1 MRTLKITIA
10 LVFAGIG
17 FSSIAQQEP
26 QFTQYMDNMQY
37 YNPGYVGSR
46 EMLNIT
52 ALHRQ
57 QWAGFSGAPMTTTFA
72 MNTPLRYESVGV
84 GLSLMN
90 DKIGPTNATWINA
103 DVSYSLRFK
112 KHKGRLS
119 FGLKGG
125 INLLNGDLSK
135 LTKQDATEEAL
146 NMRYQ
151 NEIQPN
157 IGAGIYYQSTQ
168 WFVGLAVPKIIQNLK
183 DANSLTSLEYLDQRH
198 YYFTVGGYIN
208 ASRMLKIRP
217 SAMLKVTENAPLT
230 LDGSLAFIVYDKLW
244 LGGNYRLEES
254 AGVFVQ
260 YQISNQFKIGYA
272 FEMATSKLRSHNA
285 GTHEIMLSY
294 DFLFKGKSLSSPRYF

>member
-1 MRTLKITIA
+1 MRTLKITSA
-10 LVFAGIG
+10 LIFAGIG
-17 FSSIAQQEP
+17 FTSMAQQEP

-37 YNPGYVGSR
+37 YNPAYVGSR

-57 QWAGFSGAPMTTTFA
+57 QWAGFSGAPMTTTLGFH
-72 MNTPLRYESVGV
+72 TPLRYESVGV

-125 INLLNGDLSK
+125 INLLNGDLSS
-135 LTKQDATEEAL
+135 LVKQDASEQAL
-146 NMRYQ
+146 NTRYQ

-157 IGAGIYYQSTQ
+157 IGGGIYYQSTQ
-168 WFVGLAVPKIIQNLK
+168 WFVGLAVPKIIQNIK

-198 YYFTVGGYIN
+198 YYFTLGGYFN
-208 ASRMLKIRP
+208 VNRMLKIRP
-217 SAMLKVTENAPLT
+217 SAMLKVTENAPLAV
-230 LDGSLAFIVYDKLW
+230 DGTLAFIIYDKLW
-244 LGGNYRLEES
+244 LGANYRLEES

-272 FEMATSKLRSHNA
+272 FEMATSKLRAHNA
-285 GTHEIMLSY
+285 GTHEVVLSY